1 MKYLIALLLLSGC
14 ATHPSRN
21 MQVVVRDPAGTTLS
35 SSEVETLRS
44 GEVIK
49 KYYVGAYIDP
59 AHPRVRHDPHIVE
72 RIEQSSQWNLR
83 PNVPVVASGP
93 TYKAV
98 SSNALKNAMQQQ
110 HDHEMQEQRS
120 INSESLTQVSELK
133 KEIAILKS
141 SLNEQSNQELKRV
154 EEKIEALCEKIRSL
168 EQAKTPSNNL
178 SQTIQPNPTKSLQ
191 ENKPWEMP
199 IQGE

>member
-1 MKYLIALLLLSGC
+1 MKYLITLLLLSGC

-21 MQVVVRDPAGTTLS
+21 MQVVVCDPAGTTLS
-35 SSEVETLRS
+35 SSEVDSLRS
-44 GEVIK
+44 GEIIK
-49 KYYVGAYIDP
+49 KYYVGAYVDP

-72 RIEQSSQWNLR
+72 RIEQSSRWNLR

-110 HDHEMQEQRS
+110 SDHEMQEQRS
-120 INSESLTQVSELK
+120 INSESLAQVSELK
-133 KEIAILKS
+133 KEIAVLKS
-141 SLNEQSNQELKRV
+141 SLNEQSNQGLKRV
-154 EEKIEALCEKIRSL
+154 EEKIEALCEKVSSL
-168 EQAKTPSNNL
+168 EHPKAQINNL
-178 SQTIQPNPTKSLQ
+178 SQSTQSTPTKSPQ
-191 ENKPWEMP
+191 ENKPWEIP

>member
-1 MKYLIALLLLSGC
+1 MKYFIALLLLSGC
-14 ATHPSRN
+14 AIHPSRN
-21 MQVVVRDPAGTTLS
+21 MQVVVRDVSGTILS
-35 SSEVETLRS
+35 SSELETLRS

-49 KYYVGAYIDP
+49 KYYVGAYVDP

-72 RIEQSSQWNLR
+72 RIEQSSSWNLR

-110 HDHEMQEQRS
+110 YDHEMQEQRS
-120 INSESLTQVSELK
+120 INSESLTQVNDLK
-133 KEIAILKS
+133 KEIAVLKA
-141 SLNEQSNQELKRV
+141 SLNEQSDKGLKRV
-154 EEKIEALCEKIRSL
+154 EEKIESLCEKIRSL
-168 EQAKTPSNNL
+168 EQSKPQPNNL
-178 SQTIQPNPTKSLQ
+178 SQVTQSTPTPPPQ
-191 ENKPWEMP
+191 DNKPWEAA